1 MSHIAS
7 DPPAPWPGTEPL
19 RFFVVHMQKTA
30 GTSLRDRF
38 RAQYDEA
45 EIYPNRTDGRSKG
58 LSVISLSHLEE
69 RWAARGHQIRVLAG
83 HFPLSTTEVLGVPF
97 VTLTVLRPVVERT
110 LSYLR
115 HQRRVARGDADKSLE
130 EIYDDPFRFQGLIEN
145 HMTRM
150 LSLTVEEMRP
160 GDGGL
165 ATVPFTPER
174 LEMAKQALS
183 SLDLLGL
190 QPRFEELCQAIE
202 GQYGLHLGEPVRS
215 NTTEPETAPAALIE
229 RIVQDNALDLELYA
243 YAEAL
248 YAERGGPAREVSQP
262 GPG

>member
-1 MSHIAS
+1 MTTS
-7 DPPAPWPGTEPL
+7 EPL

-38 RAQYDEA
+38 RQHYDEA
-45 EIYPNRTDGRSKG
+45 AIYPNRDDGRSKG

-69 RWAARGHQIRVLAG
+69 RWAARGEEIRVVAG
-83 HFPLSTTEVLGVPF
+83 HFPLSTTEVLGAPF

-115 HQRRVARGDADKSLE
+115 HQRRVGPPADREKTLE
-130 EIYDDPFRFQGLIEN
+130 QIYDDPFRFQGLIEN

-150 LSLTVEEMRP
+150 LSLTVDEMRP

-165 ATVPFTPER
+165 STVPFDDER
-174 LEMAKQALS
+174 LAMAKAGLE

-190 QPRFEELCQAIE
+190 QPRFEELCGALTDR
-202 GQYGLHLGEPVRS
+202 YGLRLGEPVRS
-215 NTTEPETAPAALIE
+215 NTTEPEDAPPALIE
-229 RIVQDNALDLELYA
+229 RIVADNALDLALYEH
-243 YAEAL
+243 AERL
-248 YAERGGPAREVSQP
+248 YAERGGPASPTAVAAWAP
-262 GPG
+262 PD

>member
-1 MSHIAS
+1 MSS
-7 DPPAPWPGTEPL
+7 PAPL

-38 RAQYDEA
+38 RHHYDEA
-45 EIYPNRTDGRSKG
+45 AIYPNRTDGRSKG

-69 RWAARGHQIRVLAG
+69 RWAERGDEVRVVAG
-83 HFPLSTTEVLGVPF
+83 HFPLSTTSVLGAPF

-115 HQRRVARGDADKSLE
+115 HQRRVGPPADREKTLE

-165 ATVPFTPER
+165 STVAFDEER
-174 LEMAKQALS
+174 LAMAKEAVG

-190 QPRFEELCQAIE
+190 QPHFEELCDALAAR
-202 GQYGLHLGEPVRS
+202 YGLRLGEPVRS
-215 NTTEPETAPAALIE
+215 NTTEPEDAPAALVE
-229 RIVQDNALDLELYA
+229 RIVADNALDLALYEH
-243 YAEAL
+243 AEAL
-248 YAERGGPAREVSQP
+248 YAERGGPLAPTAVAP
-262 GPG
+262 WAPPD

>member
-1 MSHIAS
+1 MTTP
-7 DPPAPWPGTEPL
+7 DPL

-38 RAQYDEA
+38 RNHYDEA
-45 EIYPNRTDGRSKG
+45 AIYPNRTDGRSKG

-69 RWAARGHQIRVLAG
+69 RWAARGDEIRVLAG
-83 HFPLSTTEVLGVPF
+83 HFPLSTTEVLGAPF

-115 HQRRVARGDADKSLE
+115 HQRRVGPPADREKTLE
-130 EIYDDPFRFQGLIEN
+130 EIYDDSFRFQGLIEN

-160 GDGGL
+160 ADGGL

-174 LEMAKQALS
+174 LEMAKEAVA

-190 QPRFEELCQAIE
+190 QPRFEELCAAIE
-202 GQYGLHLGEPVRS
+202 QRYGLELGEPVRS
-215 NTTEPETAPAALIE
+215 NTTEPEDAPAALVE
-229 RIVQDNALDLELYA
+229 RILADNALDLDLYA
-243 YAEAL
+243 YAEQL
-248 YAERGGPAREVSQP
+248 YAERGGPSATSA
-262 GPG
+262 